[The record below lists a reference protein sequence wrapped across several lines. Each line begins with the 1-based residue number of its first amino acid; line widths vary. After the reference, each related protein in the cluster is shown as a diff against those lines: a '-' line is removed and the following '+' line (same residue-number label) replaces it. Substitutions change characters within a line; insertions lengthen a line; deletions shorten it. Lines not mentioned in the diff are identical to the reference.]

1 MDFGQVGNNAVAAC
15 PWCDKLFSVKVSD
28 TSIVDGMRLLE
39 TKYIAHLAASA
50 ECRAKKEAQPGL
62 AEQFAALRPAFAE
75 MDDKRRDDIENHPE
89 NGKAGWWRVEGIRHG
104 GVARASSAEEAIR
117 KCVEADI
124 VGDWESAE
132 AAFFCEEL
140 PDAF

>member
-1 MDFGQVGNNAVAAC
+1 MDFGQVGNNAVSAC
-15 PWCDKLFSVKVSD
+15 PWCDKLFSVKESGNAGD
-28 TSIVDGMRLLE
+28 SMGLLE
-39 TKYIAHLAASA
+39 AQYAHHLAVSA

-62 AEQFAALRPAFAE
+62 AEQFAALRPAFAA
-75 MDDKRRDDIENHPE
+75 MDDARREQIENHPD

-117 KCVEADI
+117 KCIEAGV
-124 VGDWESAE
+124 VGDWELSA
-132 AAFFCEEL
+132 AAFFCEQL